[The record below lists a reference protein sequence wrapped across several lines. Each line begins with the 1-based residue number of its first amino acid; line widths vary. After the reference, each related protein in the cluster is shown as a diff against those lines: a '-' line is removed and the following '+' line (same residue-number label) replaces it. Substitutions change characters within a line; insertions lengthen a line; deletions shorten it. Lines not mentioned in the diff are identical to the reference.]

1 MLWFLTYGIIT
12 FTICEGKVLTQ
23 VNIADP
29 MQQFS
34 NDMYRILGQAES
46 GNMVY
51 SPYSIHTTMAMVLG
65 GAPKDSNTYKQLAK
79 VLGAEDISLKSF
91 YIDLSL
97 LRSFYGEVQRRN
109 KNVEEECQTSTESD
123 YDYEEP
129 CDNDPNLDILTSHR
143 IFAKEGLDIKDDYT
157 LGLDAFFR
165 AGKQFNLNTS

>member
-29 MQQFS
+29 IQQFS

-65 GAPKDSNTYKQLAK
+65 GAPKDSNTYKQLRQK
-79 VLGAEDISLKSF
+79 F
-91 YIDLSL
+91 
-97 LRSFYGEVQRRN
+97 
-109 KNVEEECQTSTESD
+109 
-123 YDYEEP
+123 
-129 CDNDPNLDILTSHR
+129 
-143 IFAKEGLDIKDDYT
+143 
-157 LGLDAFFR
+157 
-165 AGKQFNLNTS
+165 